1 MSTNKQTFINEVQG
15 LVGQLS
21 AEAQSY
27 FENVIK
33 AKKVNKKE
41 VEKSQL
47 VKDAILKFLQSSK
60 GSFDRT
66 EIAQALNDSAE
77 LPENYL
83 INEKGT
89 LAVNSITAYA
99 NQLVADGLV
108 KKVEVKSG
116 KATKV
121 KYSV

>member
-1 MSTNKQTFINEVQG
+1 MSTNKQTFINEIQG
-15 LVGQLS
+15 LVSQLS

-47 VKDAILKFLQSSK
+47 VKDAIF
-60 GSFDRT
+60 
-66 EIAQALNDSAE
+66 AQALNDSAE